1 MNTQPLPNPAE
12 AAGIEAT
19 ELLPDFASKYQ
30 ADGLV
35 TSEYVPHDRADRI
48 LKGNADIAV
57 SERGTAR
64 PDTRSCTL
72 PIYPLQRDLPQ
83 LRRTGG
89 AA

>member
-1 MNTQPLPNPAE
+1 MNTQPLTQPATD
-12 AAGIEAT
+12 AGT
-19 ELLPDFASKYQ
+19 
-30 ADGLV
+30 
-35 TSEYVPHDRADRI
+35 DRI

-83 LRRTGG
+83 LSHTGG